1 MARPRVGKRRKDHR
15 EVVYLSEDVHAKMAA
30 LLREYTI
37 IESKSRLIEKALEYF
52 VDQVNQRGLDW
63 NWRPK
68 ELSLLPTTHGERAT
82 TRPARAKPTVL
93 SKKARSVSGRASPT
107 LTAKR

>member
-30 LLREYTI
+30 LLREYQI

-93 SKKARSVSGRASPT
+93 QKKAAGSGRASPP

>member
-1 MARPRVGKRRKDHR
+1 MARPRAGKRRKDHR
-15 EVVYLSEDVHAKMAA
+15 AVVYLSEDVHAKMAA
-30 LLREYTI
+30 LLREYPI

-68 ELSLLPTTHGERAT
+68 ELSVLPTTHGERAT
-82 TRPARAKPTVL
+82 ARPARGKPTVL
-93 SKKARSVSGRASPT
+93 SKKARSGSGQASHP
-107 LTAKR
+107 LTAKC

>member
-68 ELSLLPTTHGERAT
+68 ELSLVPTTRGERAT
-82 TRPARAKPTVL
+82 ARPARGKPTVL
-93 SKKARSVSGRASPT
+93 PKKARPGSGRASPP